1 MYCQTKSFS
10 IVARARA
17 THLYGQIGQKIQMV
31 SESEYKC
38 QNGETVFWKCD
49 DILCF
54 DDCFN
59 STWKK

>member
-1 MYCQTKSFS
+1 
-10 IVARARA
+10 
-17 THLYGQIGQKIQMV
+17 MV

-59 STWKK
+59 STWKKQVSKLYYNKLDMLMKKL